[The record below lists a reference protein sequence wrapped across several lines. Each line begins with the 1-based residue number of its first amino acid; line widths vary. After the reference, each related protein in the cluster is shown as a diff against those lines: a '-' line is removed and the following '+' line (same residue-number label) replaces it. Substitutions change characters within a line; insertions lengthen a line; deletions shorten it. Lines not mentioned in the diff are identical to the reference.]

1 MEILKKQKKVWI
13 IFGAFLAFMFACTLI
28 SRAVYASKLPQVSV
42 AKPGRMAI
50 SHQVEAEGIV
60 HQGREYAVNVL
71 SGLRV
76 RTVYAHVGDR
86 VTAETLLFEIDVED
100 LEEQVREKELAV
112 KKLQLQIADQEKNRA
127 LEENKDEIKSIRAQ
141 EDYEKTAE
149 EEQTKIDRAELEKKL
164 RERDLKELN
173 DDPVQVTSEEDRK
186 AAKEKYEAW
195 AKEAERLK
203 SEMEQAKKE
212 WEAAQSKTRELEAG
226 AAKGASLQTADTGET
241 AAGNQ
246 TDTEGAQGVPGT
258 DAGNV
263 QEMPG
268 AGAENAQGGE
278 NGRSLPATLTDDKAL
293 TEAKAAEA
301 EAKKK
306 YDEAKAVYDEYMK
319 TPVAKPDYSAEDAAR
334 SAWEKEKRALEDAAN
349 AAALAE
355 IDAKA
360 AQEKAMENAGRELE
374 DAEAERTFDSS
385 LEINQLELSA
395 LQTELSAYRKVLEA
409 QGKVFP
415 EVDGIVTR
423 IQVNPGERVPDG
435 AAVVYADLGSP
446 MQFTVSLTKEQKK
459 YVNQGD
465 LAELSLGSG
474 RGEEYEVDY
483 IAENEANPELYEA
496 RILLE
501 EGVGTIGQSGK
512 FTVDAQ
518 SEMYQCC
525 IPIAALREDANHRK
539 FVYVVSERSG
549 ILGKELAAEA
559 VYVKVLDQNDS
570 YAAIEE
576 GVIDSETELIT
587 DSTEEIE
594 DRDVVRYKE

>member
-1 MEILKKQKKVWI
+1 MEILKKQKKI
-13 IFGAFLAFMFACTLI
+13 LTAFGLFLAFMFVCTLI

-42 AKPGRMAI
+42 DTPRRMAI
-50 SHQVEAEGIV
+50 GHNVDAEGIV

-86 VTAETLLFEIDVED
+86 VTTDTLLFEIDMED

-127 LEENKDEIKSIRAQ
+127 LQEEKEELENIRAQ
-141 EDYEKTAE
+141 EDYEKTEE
-149 EEQTKIDRAELEKKL
+149 EEQTKIDRAELEKKI
-164 RERDLKELN
+164 RERDLRELEN
-173 DDPVQVTSEEDRK
+173 NPVQVTSEEDRK
-186 AAKEKYEAW
+186 AAQEKYEVW

-203 SEMEQAKKE
+203 SVMENAKKE
-212 WEAAQSKTRELEAG
+212 WEAAQGKVKELEAG
-226 AAKGASLQTADTGET
+226 VVTGASEAAGDTGSDGADSVGASGAAASADDT
-241 AAGNQ
+241 ALR
-246 TDTEGAQGVPGT
+246 T
-258 DAGNV
+258 
-263 QEMPG
+263 
-268 AGAENAQGGE
+268 
-278 NGRSLPATLTDDKAL
+278 
-293 TEAKAAEA
+293 AKDAEA

-306 YDEAKAVYDEYMK
+306 YDEAKAAYDAYMK

-334 SAWEKEKRALEDAAN
+334 AAWEKEKRSLEDAAN
-349 AAALAE
+349 AAALE
-355 IDAKA
+355 ENDAKA
-360 AQEKAMENAGRELE
+360 AKEKAMESAGRNLE
-374 DAEAERTFDSS
+374 DTETEKASDSS
-385 LEINQLELSA
+385 LEINRLELSA
-395 LQTELSAYRKVLEA
+395 LQTELSAYKKVLEA
-409 QGKVFP
+409 QGQVFP
-415 EVDGIVTR
+415 EADGIVTR

-435 AAVVYADLGSP
+435 AAVVYADLSSP

-465 LAELSLGSG
+465 LAKLSLGG
-474 RGEEYEVDY
+474 GKGEEYQVDY

-501 EGVGTIGQSGK
+501 EGVGTIGESGK
-512 FTVDAQ
+512 FEVEAQ
-518 SEMYQCC
+518 SETFSCC
-525 IPIAALREDANHRK
+525 IPLAALHEDANHRK

-576 GVIDSETELIT
+576 GVIDSETELILN
-587 DSTEEIE
+587 STEAIE

>member
-1 MEILKKQKKVWI
+1 MEILKKQKKI
-13 IFGAFLAFMFACTLI
+13 LTAFGLFLAFMFACTLI

-42 AKPGRMAI
+42 DTPRRMAI
-50 SHQVEAEGIV
+50 GHNVDAEGIV

-86 VTAETLLFEIDVED
+86 VTTDTLLFEIDMED

-127 LEENKDEIKSIRAQ
+127 LQEEKEELENIRAQ
-141 EDYEKTAE
+141 EDYEKTEE
-149 EEQTKIDRAELEKKL
+149 EEQTKIDRAELEKKI
-164 RERDLKELN
+164 RERDLRELEN
-173 DDPVQVTSEEDRK
+173 NPVQVTSEEERK
-186 AAKEKYEAW
+186 AAQEKYEAW

-203 SEMEQAKKE
+203 NVMENAKKE
-212 WEAAQSKTRELEAG
+212 WEAAQGKVKELEAG
-226 AAKGASLQTADTGET
+226 AAAGASEAAEDTGSDGADSVGASEAAASADDT
-241 AAGNQ
+241 ALR
-246 TDTEGAQGVPGT
+246 T
-258 DAGNV
+258 
-263 QEMPG
+263 
-268 AGAENAQGGE
+268 
-278 NGRSLPATLTDDKAL
+278 
-293 TEAKAAEA
+293 AKDAEA

-306 YDEAKAVYDEYMK
+306 YDEAKAAYDAYMK

-334 SAWEKEKRALEDAAN
+334 AAWEKEKRSLEDAAN
-349 AAALAE
+349 AAALE
-355 IDAKA
+355 ENDAKA
-360 AQEKAMENAGRELE
+360 AKEKAMESAGRNLE
-374 DAEAERTFDSS
+374 DTETEKASDSS
-385 LEINQLELSA
+385 LEINRLELSA

-409 QGKVFP
+409 QGQVFP
-415 EVDGIVTR
+415 EADGIVTR

-435 AAVVYADLGSP
+435 AAVVYADLSSP

-465 LAELSLGSG
+465 LAKLSLGG
-474 RGEEYEVDY
+474 GKGEEYQVDY

-496 RILLE
+496 RILLK
-501 EGVGTIGQSGK
+501 EGVGTIGESGK
-512 FTVDAQ
+512 FEVEAQ
-518 SEMYQCC
+518 SETFSCC
-525 IPIAALREDANHRK
+525 IPLAALHEDANHRK

-576 GVIDSETELIT
+576 GVIDSEAELILN
-587 DSTEEIE
+587 STEAIE

>member
-1 MEILKKQKKVWI
+1 MEILKKQKKI
-13 IFGAFLAFMFACTLI
+13 LTAFGLFLAFMFACTLI

-42 AKPGRMAI
+42 DTPRRMAI
-50 SHQVEAEGIV
+50 GHNVDAEGIV

-86 VTAETLLFEIDVED
+86 VTTDTLLFEIDMED

-127 LEENKDEIKSIRAQ
+127 LQEEKEELENIRAQ
-141 EDYEKTAE
+141 EDYEKTEE
-149 EEQTKIDRAELEKKL
+149 EEQTKIDRAELEKKI
-164 RERDLKELN
+164 RERDLRELEN
-173 DDPVQVTSEEDRK
+173 NPVQVTSEEERK
-186 AAKEKYEAW
+186 AAQEKYEAW

-203 SEMEQAKKE
+203 NVMENAKKE
-212 WEAAQSKTRELEAG
+212 WEAAQGKVKELEAG
-226 AAKGASLQTADTGET
+226 AAAGASE
-241 AAGNQ
+241 AAGD
-246 TDTEGAQGVPGT
+246 TDSDGADSVSASESVSSAGKTSDEKAGDVSSQG
-258 DAGNV
+258 AGG
-263 QEMPG
+263 G
-268 AGAENAQGGE
+268 AGAAA
-278 NGRSLPATLTDDKAL
+278 SLADDAAL
-293 TEAKAAEA
+293 RTAKDAEA

-306 YDEAKAVYDEYMK
+306 YDEAKAAYDAYMK

-334 SAWEKEKRALEDAAN
+334 AAWEKEKRSLEDAAN
-349 AAALAE
+349 AAALE
-355 IDAKA
+355 ENDAKA
-360 AQEKAMENAGRELE
+360 AKEKAMESAGRNLE
-374 DAEAERTFDSS
+374 DTETEKASDSS
-385 LEINQLELSA
+385 LEINRLELSA

-409 QGKVFP
+409 QGQVFP
-415 EVDGIVTR
+415 EADGIVTR

-435 AAVVYADLGSP
+435 AAVVYADLSSP

-465 LAELSLGSG
+465 LAKLSLGG
-474 RGEEYEVDY
+474 GKGEEYPVDY

-496 RILLE
+496 RILLK
-501 EGVGTIGQSGK
+501 EGVGTIGESGK
-512 FTVDAQ
+512 FEVEAQ
-518 SEMYQCC
+518 SETFSCC
-525 IPIAALREDANHRK
+525 IPLAALHEDANHRK

-576 GVIDSETELIT
+576 GVIDSETELILN
-587 DSTEEIE
+587 STEAIE